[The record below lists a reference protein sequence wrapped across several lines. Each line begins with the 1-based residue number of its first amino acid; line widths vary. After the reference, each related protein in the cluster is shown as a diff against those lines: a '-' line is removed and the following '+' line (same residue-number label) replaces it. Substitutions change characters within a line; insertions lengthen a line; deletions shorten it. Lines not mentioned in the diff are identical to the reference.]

1 MSGRIFDRQT
11 NPTTNQGQV
20 TAAAIVDF
28 GAKMA
33 LARANRISR
42 SPYPGIDDERNASIG
57 PMDALFTVPGVPGS
71 HANQGL
77 AVLNTVNGLGSE
89 AAQLYPNDPEM
100 QAACV
105 RNQLQYVG
113 FAYQALS
120 GEPIDALRG
129 ITVQMHG
136 LKTVPV
142 VGNSNP
148 GDMMEVFVPE
158 PGKMYATVNELVNRG
173 SLADKVTLLVRRAS
187 ADTPGKALRKHI
199 LEILREPTNWK
210 MAMGERLL
218 GTSAWATAAHEV
230 MNFALASGMFVLEH
244 ALAIDFV
251 NLGALGAA
259 ATADIAGAGTYAHVA
274 RFASIIGLIDGTLP
288 RPPTAADQAKL
299 DNDKEKLSNA
309 RDEMLQRIFYD
320 AGNPAFEYGAPRA
333 LVAGA
338 VAGKWQ
344 GRIGK
349 EVNLATDTGKMLD
362 VQLNHVTRAIQGFY
376 WAVLD
381 ARRFH
386 IGKNVTGSSSKASGN
401 AHIHLGVGT
410 L

>member
-1 MSGRIFDRQT
+1 MAGRVFDRQT

-20 TAAAIVDF
+20 TAAAVYDF

-33 LARANRISR
+33 LARANKISR
-42 SPYPGIDDERNASIG
+42 SPYAGIEDDRNASIG
-57 PMDALFTVPGVPGS
+57 PMDALFAAPGVPGS

-77 AVLNTVNGLGSE
+77 AVLGAVNGLGSE

-105 RNQLQYVG
+105 RNQIQYVG

-173 SLADKVTLLVRRAS
+173 SLANKATLLVRRAS

-199 LEILREPTNWK
+199 LEILREPTDWK

-218 GTSAWATAAHEV
+218 GTRAWATAAHEV
-230 MNFALASGMFVLEH
+230 MNSALASGMIVLEH
-244 ALAIDFV
+244 ALAIDYV
-251 NLGALGAA
+251 RLGTLGEH
-259 ATADIAGAGTYAHVA
+259 ATADLGAGAGSYAHVA
-274 RFASIIGLIDGTLP
+274 RLASIIGLIDGTLP
-288 RPPTAADQAKL
+288 AAGAPLAPAEKAKL
-299 DNDKEKLSNA
+299 NNA

-333 LVAGA
+333 FDAAGN
-338 VAGKWQ
+338 VKNKWS
-344 GRIGK
+344 GRSGK
-349 EVNLATDTGKMLD
+349 EVNLATDIGKMLD
-362 VQLNHVTRAIQGFY
+362 VQLNHTTRAVQGFY

-386 IGKNVTGSSSKASGN
+386 IGKNVTGSSPKASGN